1 MLLEF
6 FGSAG
11 YNERY
16 CTVLYRITKL
26 TTTMG
31 ILCGSGSRPRP
42 RRHRHRSIY
51 IHDFKNTRT
60 CWQEIG
66 NLKNLVCLDVSENR
80 LEDLPEEIGGLENL
94 TDLHLS
100 QNVIEILPDGIG
112 QLTRLTILKVDQN
125 RLTTLNENI
134 GR

>member
-1 MLLEF
+1 MDVPDASL
-6 FGSAG
+6 ADMVTV
-11 YNERY
+11 RY
-16 CTVLYRITKL
+16 FY
-26 TTTMG
+26 
-31 ILCGSGSRPRP
+31 SS
-42 RRHRHRSIY
+42 
-51 IHDFKNTRT
+51 FKNAFLCI

-66 NLKNLVCLDVSENR
+66 NLKNLVCLDISENR
-80 LEDLPEEIGGLENL
+80 LEDLPEEVGGLEYL

-100 QNVIEILPDGIG
+100 QNVIEVLPDGIG